1 MALTIEDLLAISRLL
16 DMKPE
21 SKLQPIHDDICFL
34 KLQNENDIL
43 PRLQNIEA
51 CYLSTFERYKG
62 GIVQL
67 DAIQADIG
75 IMKKVLIGHSEKFR
89 QFA

>member
-1 MALTIEDLLAISRLL
+1 MVLTSEDLLAISRLL

-21 SKLQPIHDDICFL
+21 SKLQPIRDNICFL

-51 CYLSTFERYKG
+51 CYLSTIERYKG

-75 IMKKVLIGHSEKFR
+75 IMKKVLKGYSEQLR